1 METYGDRGEGEGGR
15 GRESGGG
22 VVGEEGGGERV
33 LLRPI

>member
-1 METYGDRGEGEGGR
+1 METGVRGKGEGG
-15 GRESGGG
+15 GRAGGG